1 MHTHNRPWAILMAC
15 TSQAK
20 SVISLLSG
28 AAIDYNRLRF
38 FPSYPM
44 NVVDY
49 KIYALSQSIFFQH
62 FGESLMNN
70 LQWLDEVKFNPQGLV
85 PAIAQHHQTGRV
97 LMVAWMNREALALT
111 AEKNQAVYFSRSR
124 NKLWHKGEESGHF
137 QTVHEIRL
145 DCDADVIILQIEQQG
160 GIACHT
166 GRESCFYRKLT
177 ANGWEIVDA
186 QLKDPSQ
193 IYAAPSSNPHSQV
206 MNAST
211 AQSEQVDVLSYLAKM
226 MIERK
231 QADPDSSYVAK
242 LYHKG
247 LNKILEKVGE
257 ESVET
262 IIAAKDFKSEASL
275 DNQNDLIYEVADLW
289 FHTIVMLGYFD
300 LEPQLVLNE
309 LARRQGLSGLL
320 EKANRQH

>member
-1 MHTHNRPWAILMAC
+1 
-15 TSQAK
+15 
-20 SVISLLSG
+20 
-28 AAIDYNRLRF
+28 
-38 FPSYPM
+38 
-44 NVVDY
+44 
-49 KIYALSQSIFFQH
+49 
-62 FGESLMNN
+62 MNN
-70 LQWLDEVKFNPQGLV
+70 LQWLDEVKFNEQGLV

-145 DCDADVIILQIEQQG
+145 DCDADVIILQIEQHG

-177 ANGWEIVDA
+177 PNGWEIVDA
-186 QLKDPSQ
+186 QLKDPNA
-193 IYAAPSSNPHSQV
+193 IYGEKSSNPHTLA

-211 AQSEQVDVLSYLAKM
+211 AQSEQVEILSYLGKM
-226 MIERK
+226 MAERK
-231 QADPDSSYVAK
+231 AADPDSSYVAK

-262 IIAAKDFKSEASL
+262 ILAAKEYQAAAYE
-275 DNQNDLIYEVADLW
+275 DNKNDLIYEVADLW
-289 FHTIVMLGYFD
+289 FHSLVMLGYFD
-300 LEPQLVLNE
+300 LDPQLILNE
-309 LARRQGLSGLL
+309 LARRQGLSGLV
-320 EKANRQH
+320 EKANRTQA

>member
-1 MHTHNRPWAILMAC
+1 MPARCRTLCSALQTATFQLNKIL
-15 TSQAK
+15 
-20 SVISLLSG
+20 
-28 AAIDYNRLRF
+28 
-38 FPSYPM
+38 
-44 NVVDY
+44 
-49 KIYALSQSIFFQH
+49 
-62 FGESLMNN
+62 GEIHMNN
-70 LQWLDEVKFNPQGLV
+70 LQWLDEVKFNEQGLA
-85 PAIAQHHQTGRV
+85 PAIAQHHQTGRI

-145 DCDADVIILQIEQQG
+145 DCDADVIVLQIEQRG

-177 ANGWEIVDA
+177 PNGWEIVDA
-186 QLKDPSQ
+186 QLKDPEQ
-193 IYAAPSSNPHSQV
+193 IYGGASSNPHTLA
-206 MNAST
+206 MNASA
-211 AQSEQVDVLSYLAKM
+211 AQSEQVEVLDYLGQM
-226 MIERK
+226 MAERK
-231 QADPDSSYVAK
+231 AADPDSSYVAK

-257 ESVET
+257 ESIES
-262 IIAAKDFKSEASL
+262 IIAAKDFKAEASE
-275 DNQNDLIYEVADLW
+275 DHKNDLIYEVADLW

-309 LARRQGLSGLL
+309 LARRQGLSGLA
-320 EKANRQH
+320 EKASRAH

>member
-1 MHTHNRPWAILMAC
+1 
-15 TSQAK
+15 
-20 SVISLLSG
+20 
-28 AAIDYNRLRF
+28 
-38 FPSYPM
+38 
-44 NVVDY
+44 
-49 KIYALSQSIFFQH
+49 
-62 FGESLMNN
+62 MNN
-70 LQWLDEVKFNPQGLV
+70 LQWLDEVKFNEQGLV
-85 PAIAQHHQTGRV
+85 PAIAQHHQSGRV
-97 LMVAWMNREALALT
+97 LMVAWMNREALTLT

-124 NKLWHKGEESGHF
+124 SKLWHKGEESGHF

-145 DCDADVIILQIEQQG
+145 DCDADVIVLQIEQHG

-177 ANGWEIVDA
+177 TNGWEIVDA
-186 QLKDPSQ
+186 QIKDPAA
-193 IYAAPSSNPHSQV
+193 IYAAKTENSHSAV

-211 AQSEQVDVLSYLAKM
+211 AQSEQVEVLSYLGKM
-226 MIERK
+226 MAERK

-257 ESVET
+257 ESIES
-262 IIAAKDFKSEASL
+262 IIAAKDFKAEANL

-289 FHTIVMLGYFD
+289 FHSIIMLGYFD

-309 LARRQGLSGLL
+309 LARRQGLSGLV
-320 EKANRQH
+320 EKANRQY